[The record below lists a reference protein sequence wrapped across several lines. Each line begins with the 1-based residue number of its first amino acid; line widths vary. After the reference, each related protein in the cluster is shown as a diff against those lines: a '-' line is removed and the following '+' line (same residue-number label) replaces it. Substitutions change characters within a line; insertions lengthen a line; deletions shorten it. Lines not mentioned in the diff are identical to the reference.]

1 MSNLIPK
8 SKTLK
13 AKLKTYLLQVSII
26 PAFLML
32 LIAGV
37 YPELNSGTVASRN
50 IVIGFFAYNGYGN
63 NLYLDNVRTGAQINY
78 DVKVTSLLNIP
89 YDTTY
94 SVLQSGTDTITP
106 RIGISNVGRVASAD
120 SIKIFL
126 KIDPI
131 GYFDSTK
138 IAPIGSGVSIA
149 TSMDR
154 ITYPIGV
161 PLYLSAYLSYDLDSN
176 RSNDTLRQT
185 TIVLPG
191 YKRKVLFEEF
201 TSNSSPSC
209 ANNNSYLNQ
218 FINNNFSEVCAIK
231 YHLGFLGTDSFY
243 IANPEGSDA
252 RRRYY
257 YASAVPLTIADG
269 KTFISIP
276 YGDSVNLYN
285 PFKNRQLRGTP
296 IDITVTDERLGQ
308 GVIRSTAI
316 VNILSPLKPG
326 NYRLRFN
333 AVERYRYD
341 TLQGTNGESN
351 FYDIFRNVFPDT
363 NGIPISISPGTNQY
377 SVTYNIDP
385 RWRDTM
391 IYTCAFIQ
399 NDADRE
405 VMNSAKSRADVASV
419 ICDKPNGIS
428 YKADLLQVDDVHYG
442 VNVGETD
449 SIQSSLIAELFEAF
463 FPPIGW
469 RIFNQDGF
477 ISYDQFTGANGP
489 SIGGIR
495 SVIMN
500 FYDYNIPGQR
510 DSMYSASYVNLFDS
524 DTLRFDYAYAQ
535 YNATNIDSLMVKV
548 SIDGGISFPYE
559 VFRKG
564 GLGLATAPQTS
575 SSFVPQNNTEW
586 RSFSFPLSG
595 IVSATTSSTNIPGK
609 FELHQNFPNPFNPS
623 TYISFSLPVRSRVKL
638 IVYDMLG
645 REVRKLAD
653 NSFEPGN
660 HKVVFDAADLS
671 SGIYFYT
678 ISTPGFSSTKR
689 MAFIK

>member
-1 MSNLIPK
+1 MKKVNHISRI
-8 SKTLK
+8 TFVK
-13 AKLKTYLLQVSII
+13 AKSFFYSLLFVI
-26 PAFLML
+26 ALLML
-32 LIAGV
+32 FIAGV
-37 YPELNSGTVASRN
+37 YTENISGSVSSRN
-50 IVIGFFAYNGYGN
+50 ITIGFFTYNGYGN
-63 NLYLDNVRTGAQINY
+63 NLYVDNVRTGSQINY
-78 DVKVTSLLNIP
+78 DVKVTSLLNLP

-120 SIKIFL
+120 SIKVFL

-138 IAPIGSGVSIA
+138 IAPIGSGVSVA
-149 TSMDR
+149 TTLDR
-154 ITYPIGV
+154 ITYPIGIQ
-161 PLYLSAYLSYDLDSN
+161 LFLSAYLSYDLDSN

-185 TIVLPG
+185 SIVLPG
-191 YKRKVLFEEF
+191 FKRKVLFEEF

-209 ANNNSYLNQ
+209 ANNNSYLNA
-218 FINNNFSEVCAIK
+218 FINNNFEDVCAIK

-243 IANPEGSDA
+243 IANPIGSDA

-276 YGDSVNLYN
+276 YGDSLNLYR
-285 PFKNRQLRGTP
+285 PFNNRLLRGSP
-296 IDITVTDERLGQ
+296 MEITVTDERLGA
-308 GVIRSTAI
+308 GVVRATAT
-316 VNILSPLKPG
+316 VNIISSLKPG

-333 AVERYRYD
+333 AIERYRND
-341 TLQGTNGESN
+341 TLQGSNGESN
-351 FYDIFRNVFPDT
+351 FYDIFRNVFPDS
-363 NGIPISISPGTNQY
+363 NGIPISTSIGTNQY
-377 SVTYNIDP
+377 SVNYNIDP
-385 RWRDTM
+385 RWQDTM
-391 IYTCAFIQ
+391 MYTCVYVQ
-399 NDADRE
+399 NDAERE
-405 VMNSAKSRADVASV
+405 IMNSAKSRFEIASRV
-419 ICDKPNGIS
+419 YDKPGIGS
-428 YKADLLQVDDVHYG
+428 GKAELFH
-442 VNVGETD
+442 VNEIPRRTFVGESD
-449 SIQSSLIAELFEAF
+449 SVQSSLSAELFEAF

-477 ISYDQFTGANGP
+477 ITFDQFTGANGP

-510 DSMYSASYVNLFDS
+510 DSMYSASYVDLYQS
-524 DTLRFDYAYAQ
+524 DTVRFDYAYAQ
-535 YNATNIDSLMVKV
+535 YNATNIDSLKVKV
-548 SIDGGISFPYE
+548 SIDGGLTFPYE
-559 VFRKG
+559 IFRRG

-595 IVSATTSSTNIPGK
+595 IVSATSNTSNIPGA
-609 FELHQNFPNPFNPS
+609 FELHQNYPNPFNPS
-623 TYISFSLPVRSRVKL
+623 TYISFSLPVRTRVKL
-638 IVYDMLG
+638 TVYDMLG
-645 REVRKLAD
+645 RVVKTLAD

-660 HKVVFDAADLS
+660 HKVVFDAAGLS
-671 SGIYFYT
+671 SGIYFYS

>member
-1 MSNLIPK
+1 
-8 SKTLK
+8 
-13 AKLKTYLLQVSII
+13 
-26 PAFLML
+26 ML
-32 LIAGV
+32 FIAGV
-37 YPELNSGTVASRN
+37 YTENISGSVSSRN
-50 IVIGFFAYNGYGN
+50 ITIGFFTYNGYGN
-63 NLYLDNVRTGAQINY
+63 NLYVDNVRTGSQINY
-78 DVKVTSLLNIP
+78 DLKVTSLLNLP

-120 SIKIFL
+120 SIKVFL

-138 IAPIGSGVSIA
+138 IAPIGSGVSVA
-149 TSMDR
+149 TTLDR
-154 ITYPIGV
+154 ITYPIGIQ
-161 PLYLSAYLSYDLDSN
+161 LFLSAYLSYDLDSN

-185 TIVLPG
+185 SIVLPG
-191 YKRKVLFEEF
+191 FKRKVLFEEF

-209 ANNNSYLNQ
+209 ANNNSHLNA
-218 FINNNFSEVCAIK
+218 FINNNFEDVCAIK

-243 IANPEGSDA
+243 IANPIGSDA

-276 YGDSVNLYN
+276 YGDSLNLYR
-285 PFKNRQLRGTP
+285 PFNNRLLRGSP
-296 IDITVTDERLGQ
+296 MEITVTDERLGA
-308 GVIRSTAI
+308 GVVRATAT
-316 VNILSPLKPG
+316 VNIISSLKPG

-333 AVERYRYD
+333 AIERYRKD
-341 TLQGTNGESN
+341 TLQGSNGESN
-351 FYDIFRNVFPDT
+351 FYDIFRDVFPDS
-363 NGIPISISPGTNQY
+363 NGIPISTSIGTNQY

-385 RWRDTM
+385 RWQDTM
-391 IYTCAFIQ
+391 MYTCAFVQ
-399 NDADRE
+399 NDAERE
-405 VMNSAKSRADVASV
+405 IMNCAKSRSEIASMV
-419 ICDKPNGIS
+419 YDKPGIIS
-428 YKADLLQVDDVHYG
+428 GKAELFH
-442 VNVGETD
+442 VNEIPRRTFVGESD
-449 SIQSSLIAELFEAF
+449 SVQSSLTAELFEAF

-477 ISYDQFTGANGP
+477 ITFEQFNGANGP

-510 DSMYSASYVNLFDS
+510 DSMYSASYLDLYQS
-524 DTLRFDYAYAQ
+524 DTFRFDYAYAQ
-535 YNATNIDSLMVKV
+535 YNATNIDSLKVKV
-548 SIDGGISFPYE
+548 SIDGGLTFPYE
-559 VFRKG
+559 IFRRG

-595 IVSATTSSTNIPGK
+595 IVSATSNTSNIPGA
-609 FELHQNFPNPFNPS
+609 FELHQNYPNPFNPS
-623 TYISFSLPVRSRVKL
+623 TYISFSLPVRTRVKL

-645 REVRKLAD
+645 REVKTLAD

-660 HKVVFDAADLS
+660 HKLVFDAAGLS
-671 SGIYFYT
+671 SGIYFYS

>member
-1 MSNLIPK
+1 
-8 SKTLK
+8 
-13 AKLKTYLLQVSII
+13 
-26 PAFLML
+26 ML
-32 LIAGV
+32 FIAGV
-37 YPELNSGTVASRN
+37 YTENISGSVSSRN
-50 IVIGFFAYNGYGN
+50 ITIGFFTYNGYGN
-63 NLYLDNVRTGAQINY
+63 NLYVDNVRTGSQINY
-78 DVKVTSLLNIP
+78 DMKVTSLLNLP

-120 SIKIFL
+120 SIKVFL

-138 IAPIGSGVSIA
+138 IAPIGSGVSVA
-149 TSMDR
+149 TTLDR
-154 ITYPIGV
+154 ITYPIGIQ
-161 PLYLSAYLSYDLDSN
+161 LFLSAYLSYDLDSN

-185 TIVLPG
+185 SIVLPG
-191 YKRKVLFEEF
+191 FKRKVLFEEF

-209 ANNNSYLNQ
+209 ANNNSYLNA
-218 FINNNFSEVCAIK
+218 FINNNFEDVCAIK

-243 IANPEGSDA
+243 IANPIGSDA

-276 YGDSVNLYN
+276 YGDSLNLYR
-285 PFKNRQLRGTP
+285 PFNNRLLRGSP
-296 IDITVTDERLGQ
+296 MEITVTDERLGA
-308 GVIRSTAI
+308 GVVRATAT
-316 VNILSPLKPG
+316 VNIISSLKPG

-333 AVERYRYD
+333 AIERYRND
-341 TLQGTNGESN
+341 TLQGSNGETN
-351 FYDIFRNVFPDT
+351 FYDIFRNVFPDS
-363 NGIPISISPGTNQY
+363 NGIPISTSIGTNQY
-377 SVTYNIDP
+377 SVNYNIDP
-385 RWRDTM
+385 RWQDTM
-391 IYTCAFIQ
+391 MYTCVYVQ
-399 NDADRE
+399 NDAERE
-405 VMNSAKSRADVASV
+405 IMNSAKSRSEIASRV
-419 ICDKPNGIS
+419 YDKPGIGS
-428 YKADLLQVDDVHYG
+428 GKAELFH
-442 VNVGETD
+442 VNEIPRRTFVGESD
-449 SIQSSLIAELFEAF
+449 SVQSSLSAELFEAF

-477 ISYDQFTGANGP
+477 ITFDQFTGANGP

-510 DSMYSASYVNLFDS
+510 DSMYSASYVDLYQS
-524 DTLRFDYAYAQ
+524 DTVRFDYAYAQ
-535 YNATNIDSLMVKV
+535 YNATNIDSLKVKV
-548 SIDGGISFPYE
+548 SIDGGLTFPYE
-559 VFRKG
+559 IFRRG

-595 IVSATTSSTNIPGK
+595 IVSATSNTSNIPGA
-609 FELHQNFPNPFNPS
+609 FELHQNYPNPFNPS
-623 TYISFSLPVRSRVKL
+623 TYISFSLPVRTRVKL
-638 IVYDMLG
+638 TVYDMLG
-645 REVRKLAD
+645 RVVKTLAD

-660 HKVVFDAADLS
+660 HKVVFDAAGLS
-671 SGIYFYT
+671 SGIYFYS

>member
-1 MSNLIPK
+1 MKKVNHISRL
-8 SKTLK
+8 TFVK
-13 AKLKTYLLQVSII
+13 AKSFFYSLLFVI
-26 PAFLML
+26 ALLML
-32 LIAGV
+32 FIAGV
-37 YPELNSGTVASRN
+37 YTENISGSVSSRN
-50 IVIGFFAYNGYGN
+50 ITIGFFTYNGYGN
-63 NLYLDNVRTGAQINY
+63 NLYVDNVRTGSQINY
-78 DVKVTSLLNIP
+78 DVKVTSLLNLP

-120 SIKIFL
+120 SIKVFL

-138 IAPIGSGVSIA
+138 IAPIGSGVSVA
-149 TSMDR
+149 TTLDR
-154 ITYPIGV
+154 ITYPIGIQ
-161 PLYLSAYLSYDLDSN
+161 LFLSAYLSYDLDSN

-185 TIVLPG
+185 SIVLPG
-191 YKRKVLFEEF
+191 FKRKVLFEEF

-209 ANNNSYLNQ
+209 ANNNSYLNA
-218 FINNNFSEVCAIK
+218 FINNNFEDVCAIK

-243 IANPEGSDA
+243 IANPIGSDA

-276 YGDSVNLYN
+276 YGDSLNLYR
-285 PFKNRQLRGTP
+285 PFNNRLLRGSP
-296 IDITVTDERLGQ
+296 MEITVTDERLGA
-308 GVIRSTAI
+308 GVVRATAT
-316 VNILSPLKPG
+316 VNIISSLKPG

-333 AVERYRYD
+333 AIERYRND
-341 TLQGTNGESN
+341 TLQGSNGETN
-351 FYDIFRNVFPDT
+351 FYDIFRNVFPDS
-363 NGIPISISPGTNQY
+363 NGIPISTSIGTNQY
-377 SVTYNIDP
+377 SVNYNIDP
-385 RWRDTM
+385 RWQDTM
-391 IYTCAFIQ
+391 MYTCVYVQ
-399 NDADRE
+399 NDAERE
-405 VMNSAKSRADVASV
+405 IMNSAKSRSEIASRV
-419 ICDKPNGIS
+419 YDKPGIGS
-428 YKADLLQVDDVHYG
+428 GKAELFH
-442 VNVGETD
+442 VNEIPRRTFVGESD
-449 SIQSSLIAELFEAF
+449 SVQSSLSAELFEAF

-477 ISYDQFTGANGP
+477 ITFDQFTGANGP

-510 DSMYSASYVNLFDS
+510 DSMYSASYVDLYQS
-524 DTLRFDYAYAQ
+524 DTVRFDYAYAQ
-535 YNATNIDSLMVKV
+535 YNATNIDSLKVKV
-548 SIDGGISFPYE
+548 SIDGGLTFPYE
-559 VFRKG
+559 IFRRG

-595 IVSATTSSTNIPGK
+595 IVSATSNTSNIPGA
-609 FELHQNFPNPFNPS
+609 FELHQNYPNPFNPS
-623 TYISFSLPVRSRVKL
+623 TYISFSLPVRTRVKL
-638 IVYDMLG
+638 TVYDMLG
-645 REVRKLAD
+645 RVVKTLAD

-660 HKVVFDAADLS
+660 HKVVFDAAGLS
-671 SGIYFYT
+671 SGIYFYS

>member
-1 MSNLIPK
+1 MKKVNHISRL
-8 SKTLK
+8 TFVK
-13 AKLKTYLLQVSII
+13 AKSFFYSLLFVITL
-26 PAFLML
+26 LML
-32 LIAGV
+32 FIAGV
-37 YPELNSGTVASRN
+37 YTENISGSVSSRN
-50 IVIGFFAYNGYGN
+50 IIIGFFTYNGYGN
-63 NLYLDNVRTGAQINY
+63 NLYIDNVRTGSQINY
-78 DVKVTSLLNIP
+78 DVKVTSLLNLP

-120 SIKIFL
+120 SIKVFL

-138 IAPIGSGVSIA
+138 IAPIGSGVSVS
-149 TSMDR
+149 TTLDR
-154 ITYPIGV
+154 ITYPIGIR
-161 PLYLSAYLSYDLDSN
+161 LFLSAYLSYDLDSN

-185 TIVLPG
+185 SIVLPG
-191 YKRKVLFEEF
+191 FKRKVLFEEF

-209 ANNNSYLNQ
+209 ANNNSYLNA
-218 FINNNFSEVCAIK
+218 FINNNFEDVCAIK

-243 IANPEGSDA
+243 IANPIGSDA

-276 YGDSVNLYN
+276 YGDSLNLYR
-285 PFKNRQLRGTP
+285 PFNNRLLRGSP
-296 IDITVTDERLGQ
+296 MEITVTDERLGA
-308 GVIRSTAI
+308 GVVRATAT
-316 VNILSPLKPG
+316 VNIISSLKPG

-333 AVERYRYD
+333 AIERYRKD
-341 TLQGTNGESN
+341 TLQGSNGESN
-351 FYDIFRNVFPDT
+351 FYDIFRDVFPDS
-363 NGIPISISPGTNQY
+363 NGIPISTSIGSSQY
-377 SVTYNIDP
+377 SVNYNIDP
-385 RWRDTM
+385 RWQDTM
-391 IYTCAFIQ
+391 IYTCAYVQ
-399 NDADRE
+399 NDAERE
-405 VMNSAKSRADVASV
+405 IMNSAKSRTEIASAV
-419 ICDKPNGIS
+419 YDKPGTAS
-428 YKADLLQVDDVHYG
+428 GKAELFH
-442 VNVGETD
+442 VNEIPRRTIVGESD
-449 SIQSSLIAELFEAF
+449 SVQSSLTAELFEAF

-477 ISYDQFTGANGP
+477 ITFDQFTGANGP

-510 DSMYSASYVNLFDS
+510 DSMYSASYVDLFQS
-524 DTLRFDYAYAQ
+524 DTVRFDYAYAQ
-535 YNATNIDSLMVKV
+535 YNATNIDSLKVKV
-548 SIDGGISFPYE
+548 SIDGGLTFPYE
-559 VFRKG
+559 IFRRG

-595 IVSATTSSTNIPGK
+595 IVSATSNTSNIPVA
-609 FELHQNFPNPFNPS
+609 FELHQNYPNPFNPS
-623 TYISFSLPVRSRVKL
+623 TYISFSLPVRTRVNL

-645 REVRKLAD
+645 REVKTLAD

-660 HKVVFDAADLS
+660 HKVVFDAAGLS
-671 SGIYFYT
+671 SGIYFYS

-689 MAFIK
+689 MVFIK

>member
-1 MSNLIPK
+1 L
-8 SKTLK
+8 
-13 AKLKTYLLQVSII
+13 
-26 PAFLML
+26 
-32 LIAGV
+32 
-37 YPELNSGTVASRN
+37 
-50 IVIGFFAYNGYGN
+50 
-63 NLYLDNVRTGAQINY
+63 
-78 DVKVTSLLNIP
+78 P

-120 SIKIFL
+120 SIKVFL

-138 IAPIGSGVSIA
+138 IAPIGSGVSVA
-149 TSMDR
+149 TTLDR
-154 ITYPIGV
+154 ITYPIGIQ
-161 PLYLSAYLSYDLDSN
+161 LFLSAYLSYDLDSN

-185 TIVLPG
+185 SIVLPG
-191 YKRKVLFEEF
+191 FKRKVLFEEF

-209 ANNNSYLNQ
+209 ANNNSHLNA
-218 FINNNFSEVCAIK
+218 FINNNFEDVCAIK

-243 IANPEGSDA
+243 IANPIGSDA

-276 YGDSVNLYN
+276 YGDSLNLYR
-285 PFKNRQLRGTP
+285 PFNNRLLRGSP
-296 IDITVTDERLGQ
+296 MEITVTDERLGA
-308 GVIRSTAI
+308 GVVRATAT
-316 VNILSPLKPG
+316 VNIISSLKPG

-333 AVERYRYD
+333 AIERYRKD
-341 TLQGTNGESN
+341 TLQGSNGESN
-351 FYDIFRNVFPDT
+351 FYDIFRDVFPDS
-363 NGIPISISPGTNQY
+363 NGIPISTSIGTNQY

-385 RWRDTM
+385 RWQDTM
-391 IYTCAFIQ
+391 MYTCAFVQ
-399 NDADRE
+399 NDAERE
-405 VMNSAKSRADVASV
+405 IMNCAKSRSEIASTV
-419 ICDKPNGIS
+419 YDKPGIIS
-428 YKADLLQVDDVHYG
+428 GKAELFH
-442 VNVGETD
+442 VNEIPRRTFVGESDTV
-449 SIQSSLIAELFEAF
+449 QSSLTAELFEAF

-477 ISYDQFTGANGP
+477 ITFDQFNGANGP

-510 DSMYSASYVNLFDS
+510 DSMYSASYLDLYQS
-524 DTLRFDYAYAQ
+524 DTVRFDYAYAQ
-535 YNATNIDSLMVKV
+535 YNATNIDSLKVKV
-548 SIDGGISFPYE
+548 SIDGGLTFPYE
-559 VFRKG
+559 IFRRG

-595 IVSATTSSTNIPGK
+595 IVSATSNTSNIPGA
-609 FELHQNFPNPFNPS
+609 FELHQNYPNPFNPS
-623 TYISFSLPVRSRVKL
+623 TYISFSLPVRTRVKL

-645 REVRKLAD
+645 REVKTLAD

-660 HKVVFDAADLS
+660 HKLVFDAAGLS
-671 SGIYFYT
+671 SGIYFYS

>member
-1 MSNLIPK
+1 MKKVNHISRL
-8 SKTLK
+8 TFVK
-13 AKLKTYLLQVSII
+13 AKSFFYSLLFVI
-26 PAFLML
+26 ALLML
-32 LIAGV
+32 FIAGV
-37 YPELNSGTVASRN
+37 YTENISGSVSSRN
-50 IVIGFFAYNGYGN
+50 ITIGFFTYNGYGN
-63 NLYLDNVRTGAQINY
+63 NLYVDNVRTGSQINY
-78 DVKVTSLLNIP
+78 DMKVTSLLNLP

-120 SIKIFL
+120 SIKVFL

-138 IAPIGSGVSIA
+138 IAPIGSGVSVA
-149 TSMDR
+149 TTLDR
-154 ITYPIGV
+154 ITYPIGIQ
-161 PLYLSAYLSYDLDSN
+161 LFLSAYLSYDLDSN

-185 TIVLPG
+185 SIVLPG
-191 YKRKVLFEEF
+191 FKRKVLFEEF

-209 ANNNSYLNQ
+209 ANNNSYLNA
-218 FINNNFSEVCAIK
+218 FINNNFEDVCAIK

-243 IANPEGSDA
+243 IANPIGSDA

-276 YGDSVNLYN
+276 YGDSLNLYR
-285 PFKNRQLRGTP
+285 PFNNRLLRGSP
-296 IDITVTDERLGQ
+296 MEITVTDERLGA
-308 GVIRSTAI
+308 GVVRATAT
-316 VNILSPLKPG
+316 VNIISSLKPG

-333 AVERYRYD
+333 AIERYRND
-341 TLQGTNGESN
+341 TLQGSNGETN
-351 FYDIFRNVFPDT
+351 FYDIFRNVFPDS
-363 NGIPISISPGTNQY
+363 NGIPISTSIGTNQY
-377 SVTYNIDP
+377 SVNYNIDP
-385 RWRDTM
+385 RWQDTM
-391 IYTCAFIQ
+391 MYTCVYVQ
-399 NDADRE
+399 NDAERE
-405 VMNSAKSRADVASV
+405 IMNSAKSRSEIASRV
-419 ICDKPNGIS
+419 YDKPGIGS
-428 YKADLLQVDDVHYG
+428 GKAELFH
-442 VNVGETD
+442 VNEIPRRTFVGESD
-449 SIQSSLIAELFEAF
+449 SVQSSLSAELFEAF

-477 ISYDQFTGANGP
+477 ITFDQFTGANGP

-510 DSMYSASYVNLFDS
+510 DSMYSASYVDLYQS
-524 DTLRFDYAYAQ
+524 DTVRFDYAYAQ
-535 YNATNIDSLMVKV
+535 YNATNIDSLKVKV
-548 SIDGGISFPYE
+548 SIDGGLTFPYE
-559 VFRKG
+559 IFRRG

-595 IVSATTSSTNIPGK
+595 IVSATSNTSNIPGA
-609 FELHQNFPNPFNPS
+609 FELHQNYPNPFNPS
-623 TYISFSLPVRSRVKL
+623 TYISFSLPVRTRVKL
-638 IVYDMLG
+638 TVYDMLG
-645 REVRKLAD
+645 RVVKTLAD

-660 HKVVFDAADLS
+660 HKVVFDAAGLS
-671 SGIYFYT
+671 SGIYFYS